1 LQQAI
6 VLNRTQI
13 YASSRRRLALRWHI
27 RLLLRIIPIFLF
39 TYQIISFL
47 QAMRCQTS
55 PNYALYKYDN
65 STKQLE
71 MDFATNGGMLY
82 SLSSSFL
89 PWQDDGESCK
99 AARMVPFDFEAT
111 KAVRLASWRG
121 SLSLLWPMFQ
131 TFCLSQ
137 FLETLSCALEGRQ
150 IQAETGMTL
159 FEHSLAFAEAEAMI
173 SAQLGLGP
181 FGGSHDSS
189 SLSNNTYQTSA
200 ISAAIAIKRQSV
212 MDHVNTPPEVLL
224 IGLISGLSHL
234 TSNVLSVLGL
244 QARYRLVSTGFF
256 GLCFMSAFLW
266 SFYSFAPGAGGDIG
280 ILRFPT
286 VCIIGFI
293 PHLLILV
300 GIAICASIYLL
311 ALTISALSPPQ
322 DLPPPRG
329 IKDRFR
335 MAHENLQ
342 ANMQMSNIRINMHE
356 DFYTTL
362 LKLGFMAL
370 TAASEAV
377 YLNEGRAI
385 AVRKWTWLEE
395 QRLKEYESNQEGN
408 PSIPS
413 ELKDDYGNMVADG
426 VTLADES
433 RTEPDQSSQT
443 RRPQNG
449 GYARERKMQ
458 KLQGGKQSKLRVPG
472 DGVGAVERSGR
483 WLLAYEFIRGI
494 FWLICGWMAM
504 GAVKMLEKAGIH
516 WKPRWLRRLLRQ
528 KKIPTDARGP
538 SSPVPTENSLEFW
551 LLSDDG
557 ILSLPDTQEVDVEA
571 EMRKRMQAMADSW
584 DSEDEA
590 KLESQMYGWF
600 LNNGWWGNTD
610 SSGDFQ
616 PNTPDDDTTSMIS
629 MSTNATESE
638 WESDPD
644 SSGRRTPTQ
653 SNPYPSTRESTPL
666 TDTPLD
672 STRLAQL
679 LDPRDSADRLEARL
693 LAQHLSSD
701 RILTRARHRRA
712 QDRSRSKI
720 ITTNQSIRTR
730 PAATKITLEEEE
742 EILEQLI
749 LARRLPEEA
758 GSSSQQ
764 APNASDPSTSSP
776 ASTSTVQE
784 HGQGQESGE
793 TSWANGAAGLGASGP
808 QCVVCQS
815 SPRTILVWPCRC
827 LSLCEDCRV
836 SLAMN
841 NFGNCVCCRRDVLGF
856 SRIWVP

>member
-1 LQQAI
+1 
-6 VLNRTQI
+6 
-13 YASSRRRLALRWHI
+13 
-27 RLLLRIIPIFLF
+27 
-39 TYQIISFL
+39 
-47 QAMRCQTS
+47 MRCQTS

-65 STKQLE
+65 SSKQLE
-71 MDFATNGGMLY
+71 IDFATNGGMLH
-82 SLSSSFL
+82 SLSSSLL
-89 PWQDDGESCK
+89 PWQDDEESCRSV
-99 AARMVPFDFEAT
+99 RMIPNDFEAI
-111 KAVRLASWRG
+111 KAIRLASWRG

-181 FGGSHDSS
+181 FGGSQEVSS
-189 SLSNNTYQTSA
+189 VSNNTYQTSA

-234 TSNVLSVLGL
+234 TSNVLSVLGW
-244 QARYRLVSTGFF
+244 QARFRLVSTGFF

-266 SFYSFAPGAGGDIG
+266 SFYSFAPGAGGDVG

-329 IKDRFR
+329 IKERFR

-342 ANMQMSNIRINMHE
+342 ANMQMSNIRINMQE

-395 QRLKEYESNQEGN
+395 QRLKEYESNQEDN
-408 PSIPS
+408 PSVPS
-413 ELKDDYGNMVADG
+413 ELKDDYSNMVADG
-426 VTLADES
+426 VTWADDAKPL
-433 RTEPDQSSQT
+433 EPDQLSRIRQ
-443 RRPQNG
+443 PQMG

-458 KLQGGKQSKLRVPG
+458 KLQSGKQSKLRVPG
-472 DGVGAVERSGR
+472 DGVGAVERTGR

-494 FWLICGWMAM
+494 FWLICGWLAM
-504 GAVKMLEKAGIH
+504 GAGKILEKAGIH
-516 WKPRWLRRLLRQ
+516 WRPRWLRKLLRQ
-528 KKIPTDARGP
+528 KKIHTEARGP
-538 SSPVPTENSLEFW
+538 APPAPAENSLEFW

-557 ILSLPDTQEVDVEA
+557 VLSLPDDQEVDVEA
-571 EMRKRMQAMADSW
+571 EMRKRMQATVEVW
-584 DSEDEA
+584 NTEDEA

-600 LNNGWWGNTD
+600 LHNGWWGNTD
-610 SSGDFQ
+610 TSGDYQ
-616 PNTPDDDTTSMIS
+616 TSAQEDDTTSMIS
-629 MSTNATESE
+629 MSTNATDSE
-638 WESDPD
+638 WESDHE

-653 SNPYPSTRESTPL
+653 SDPYPSTRESTPF

-679 LDPRDSADRLEARL
+679 LDPRDSTDRHEARL

-712 QDRSRSKI
+712 QDLSRSKI
-720 ITTNQSIRTR
+720 ITTNQSMRTR
-730 PAATKITLEEEE
+730 PAATKTTLEEEE

-749 LARRLPEEA
+749 LARRQHEEA
-758 GSSSQQ
+758 ASSLQAPVNTSSS
-764 APNASDPSTSSP
+764 
-776 ASTSTVQE
+776 
-784 HGQGQESGE
+784 GQGQVQGQ
-793 TSWANGAAGLGASGP
+793 TSWVNGAAGLGASGP